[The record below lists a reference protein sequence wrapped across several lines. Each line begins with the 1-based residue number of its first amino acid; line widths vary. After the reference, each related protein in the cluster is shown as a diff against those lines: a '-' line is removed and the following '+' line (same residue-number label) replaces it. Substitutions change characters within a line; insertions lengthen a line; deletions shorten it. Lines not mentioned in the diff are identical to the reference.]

1 MHCCQ
6 ELLARLC
13 LVVSCGW
20 VLWFSHACTG
30 PSDQEIKPLI
40 ETHSIESP
48 YQSHETSLRVLL
60 PNGLDLSKRYPVL
73 YVLPVH
79 EDGSQKH
86 GDGLME
92 IAKLNVADRYQVICV
107 APSFS
112 SEPWYADHDQNPNKR
127 DESHLMKT
135 VMPFI
140 ESHYPTER
148 DRGARYL
155 IGFSKSGWGAISL
168 LLRHPE
174 TFHKI
179 AAWDPGIRIDMGP
192 MDEDTDDQIQ
202 TGFGSRENFENYRLS
217 NLFEESGSRLGPEVR
232 LFYFNC
238 DGVKRTAGGARLHS
252 LMIRENIPHRYV
264 MESNRDHRWD
274 SGWVTEAIAFLFKT
288 P

>member
-1 MHCCQ
+1 MW
-6 ELLARLC
+6 L
-13 LVVSCGW
+13 G
-20 VLWFSHACTG
+20 LWFNHAYTG

-140 ESHYPTER
+140 VNLTTPLKGTEGLDILLALANR
-148 DRGARYL
+148 VGVPSVCSYAIPKPFTRLRRGILGYVSTWGLWMRIPMTRFKRVL
-155 IGFSKSGWGAISL
+155 EVGRILKTIGFPIFLKKAAVGWGLKCA
-168 LLRHPE
+168 
-174 TFHKI
+174 F
-179 AAWDPGIRIDMGP
+179 
-192 MDEDTDDQIQ
+192 
-202 TGFGSRENFENYRLS
+202 
-217 NLFEESGSRLGPEVR
+217 
-232 LFYFNC
+232 FYFNC

-252 LMIRENIPHRYV
+252 
-264 MESNRDHRWD
+264 
-274 SGWVTEAIAFLFKT
+274 
-288 P
+288 